1 MKKYFKIILLTL
13 TMLFIV
19 ALGNSVRAAT
29 TSLTVN
35 PTTVTEGNT
44 ITATVTINAAQWNL
58 TLTAN
63 GKTLN
68 TWTETVNYKSN
79 LSKTFKASYKA
90 TEKGK
95 VNFVLK
101 GDITDVDQTNKE
113 INITKT
119 VTVNAKTT
127 SGSNNGGTTT
137 SSNNNK
143 PQQPTFTSAN
153 KTVYAA
159 KQCNL
164 RSSWSTSSSA
174 TSIEKGTELKLT
186 GTSKETVNG
195 YNWYRVQYNGVTK
208 YIASSLVTST
218 KPKEEEPEE
227 KNTNNNLSALNI
239 KDVTIS
245 PEFNKDT
252 LQYTV
257 QVAEDVTKLE
267 IEAKAENSK
276 SKVEIQGNEE
286 LVNGENTIKVVV
298 TAEDNTSKTYVIKA
312 IRGNEVA
319 TTSDDTLKL
328 SKLEILG
335 VSFDGGFDP
344 NKYTYDLSLNLAVSN
359 LTITAEPNQAD
370 AKMEIIGNQDFK
382 EGENLITI
390 MLTSA
395 DGAQTAT
402 YQIKVNLPAT
412 ATENKND
419 LQLYLVCAAVAL
431 VVIVLIIIGV
441 VVYHKRK
448 DNDEKE
454 ENQED
459 DEKQVKEPKQE
470 KELAEVTSKQK
481 ALDEFLDNSELE
493 EKPKK
498 TRGRH
503 SV

>member
-1 MKKYFKIILLTL
+1 MKKIFRKIFITIILI
-13 TMLFIV
+13 IV
-19 ALGNSVRAAT
+19 IISLNAKVFAAGSFSISKA
-29 TSLTVN
+29 SLTITEGKTSTFSINGSKATGRVDITSSN
-35 PTTVTEGNT
+35 SSVASTNKSSIWLENNSETITVTAKKPGKAT
-44 ITATVTINAAQWNL
+44 ITIKGTVADGDGI
-58 TLTAN
+58 
-63 GKTLN
+63 
-68 TWTETVNYKSN
+68 ESTV
-79 LSKTFKASYKA
+79 
-90 TEKGK
+90 
-95 VNFVLK
+95 
-101 GDITDVDQTNKE
+101 
-113 INITKT
+113 TKT
-119 VTVNAKTT
+119 VNITVNAKTT
-127 SGSNNGGTTT
+127 TNNNNGTTNSNNTT
-137 SSNNNK
+137 K
-143 PQQPTFTSAN
+143 PKQPTFTSAN

-195 YNWYRVQYNGVTK
+195 YIWYRVQYNGATK
-208 YIASSLVTST
+208 YIASSLVTNT

-227 KNTNNNLSALNI
+227 KNTNNNLSSLSI
-239 KDVTIS
+239 KGATLS

-257 QVAEDVTKLE
+257 QIEENITKLD

-276 SKVEIQGNEE
+276 AKVEIQGNEE
-286 LVNGENTIKVVV
+286 LLNGENTIKVIV

-312 IRGNEVA
+312 IRGNKVA
-319 TTSDDTLKL
+319 TTLDDTLKL

-344 NKYTYDLSLNLAVSN
+344 EKYTYDLSLNLAVSN
-359 LTITAEPNQAD
+359 LTITAEPNQED
-370 AKMEIIGNQDFK
+370 AKVEIIGNQDFK

-395 DGAQTAT
+395 DKSQTAT
-402 YQIKVNLPAT
+402 YQIKVNLPAI

-419 LQLYLVCAAVAL
+419 LQLYLICAAVAL
-431 VVIVLIIIGV
+431 VVIAFVIIGIV
-441 VVYHKRK
+441 IYHRRK
-448 DNDEKE
+448 KNEEKE
-454 ENQED
+454 EYQE
-459 DEKQVKEPKQE
+459 ENEEQQKGLKQD
-470 KELAEVTSKQK
+470 KELAEVTSKKK
-481 ALDEFLDNSELE
+481 ALDEFLDNSKLE